1 MEHTPLLQVRPKLH
15 FSPLLYHMHSTKG
28 RLCASCM
35 VHTLLYATHSLV
47 WYTLSCM
54 IHTLLYDTHSLV
66 WCKLSCMIHTLLYDT
81 HSLVWYTLSCMIHT
95 LLCGTNSAIPNTCV
109 YLLCSFRGSVQR
121 ADVRFPVGKARLE
134 TIGVL
139 GGWTGLCLLYF

>member
-35 VHTLLYATHSLV
+35 VHTLLYA
-47 WYTLSCM
+47 
-54 IHTLLYDTHSLV
+54 
-66 WCKLSCMIHTLLYDT
+66 T

>member
-47 WYTLSCM
+47 WYT
-54 IHTLLYDTHSLV
+54 
-66 WCKLSCMIHTLLYDT
+66 LSCMIHTLLYDT

>member
-66 WCKLSCMIHTLLYDT
+66 WCKLSCMIHTLL
-81 HSLVWYTLSCMIHT
+81 
-95 LLCGTNSAIPNTCV
+95 CGTNSAIPNTCV